1 VSIIHDERYRRIIRM
16 SAEEKFQR
24 GYERLRSETIERLK
38 ELSTINRTTAIM
50 KEGKSE
56 YEILQQIAYILPDG
70 WQYPEFTKA
79 RIFYENQEFRS
90 SEFYKT
96 QWSQKQEFS
105 TIDNKTGSIE
115 IYYTKSF
122 PEADEGPFLK
132 EERDL
137 IFNLSNI
144 ISGYLNSVKGKAV
157 MKRFGYKTEEDEPV
171 EKKTEVP
178 ITSMQLLQRFLN
190 KNNYDRDIYHDLMPF
205 KVKELLI
212 IANLYDAYC
221 IENEGRF
228 TEHMVGE
235 YMRLNLTSMP
245 RITGVS
251 NEEEAMEQL
260 HSKHFDL
267 VVIMVGVDKKF
278 PLVISEKIKK
288 SFPYIPV
295 FLLLNNNSDIALFE
309 QDKLPISF
317 DRIFVWNGESR
328 IFFTMIKHVE
338 DKINLENDTKI
349 ALVRFI
355 LVVEDSPMYYSRYLP
370 LLYQVVLEQT
380 TRIINDVST
389 DDLYKVLKLRARPK
403 ILLATNYEE
412 AIDIFNRYSDYL
424 FCLITDVKF
433 NKNGETAATAGF
445 DLVNF
450 IRSRKNEIPVIIQSS
465 DAGHSA
471 QAYELKAT
479 FIDKNSENLV
489 QEIKSFIMHYLG
501 FGDFIYRDNTGRK
514 LVEVKSL
521 KEFEKHL
528 RTIPTESI
536 LYHAQKDH
544 FSMWLMARGEI
555 QAAKILHPRKAF
567 EFNDAE
573 SIREYLISVIRRF
586 RNEQNQGKVIP
597 YEESAILDETNIVT
611 LSDGAMGGKG
621 RGLAFVNSLIYNFDF
636 TKHVQ
641 HIHIRTPRTAFVGTD
656 EFEYFLD
663 HNNLLPI
670 IAENIPYESLKE
682 RFLEGRLTPTL
693 TKRLKELLRL
703 ITRPIAVRSSGLFE
717 DSMMQPFAGIF
728 ETYLLPNT
736 HPDIN
741 IRLQQTLDAIKLVYA
756 SVYSPVARG
765 YIRAVNYKIEEE
777 KMAVIIQ
784 EVVGN
789 QFENMYYPHLSGVA
803 QSYNYYPFA
812 HMKPEE
818 GFAVAAFGLGKYVVE
833 GEKAYRFSPKYA
845 TTEILSPKDQVRGS
859 QTQFYA
865 VDLGKQEFN
874 LLEGDTAGL
883 VKADIYDAEKHG
895 TLKHCASVYDADNN
909 TITAG
914 LDRPG
919 PRVINFANILKY
931 KYIPLNE
938 TISVVLDIVKEAFG
952 SPVEIEFA
960 VDLNKDENNKCSF
973 FVLQI
978 KPMIG
983 STNDYKIDLKKI
995 KKEDIILYAEKGM
1008 GNGLIKHIEDVV
1020 YVDNKLFDK
1029 SKTVEMADEIDEI
1042 NKAFVSEGK
1051 QYILIGPGRWGTRDR
1066 WIGIPVDWPQIS
1078 NAKVI
1083 VETSLEGFPLD
1094 ASSGSHFFHN
1104 VTSANVGYF
1113 SVQPE
1118 RSASYINYDI
1128 LENQPLIRQTAFFRH
1143 VRFDKP
1149 VAIRMDGRKRISVI
1163 TKE

>member
-1 VSIIHDERYRRIIRM
+1 M
-16 SAEEKFQR
+16 SVEEKLQS

-38 ELSTINRTTAIM
+38 ELSTLNRTTAIM

-56 YEILQQIAYILPDG
+56 YETLQQIAYILPDG

-79 RIFYENQEFRS
+79 RIVYESQEFRS
-90 SEFYKT
+90 KEFYKT
-96 QWSQKQEFS
+96 QWSQKQEFF

-122 PEADEGPFLK
+122 PDADEGPFLK

-137 IFNLSNI
+137 INNLSNI
-144 ISGYLNSVKGKAV
+144 IGGYLNSIKGKAV
-157 MKRFGYKTEEDEPV
+157 MKRFGYKTEEDEQAK
-171 EKKTEVP
+171 KKTDVP

-212 IANLYDAYC
+212 VANLYDAYC

-228 TEHMVGE
+228 TEHLVGE

-251 NEEEAMEQL
+251 NEEEALEQL

-267 VVIMVGVDKKF
+267 VVIMVGVDKKL
-278 PLVISEKIKK
+278 PVVISERIKK

-295 FLLLNNNSDIALFE
+295 FLLLNNNSDIAFFE
-309 QDKLPISF
+309 AQKRPFSF

-338 DKINLENDTKI
+338 DKINLENDTKL

-380 TRIINDVST
+380 TRIIDDVST

-403 ILLATNYEE
+403 ILLAINYEE

-433 NKNGETAATAGF
+433 SKDGEIAETAGF
-445 DLVNF
+445 DLVKF
-450 IRSRKNEIPVIIQSS
+450 LRSKKQEIPVIIQSS
-465 DAGHSA
+465 DTGHA
-471 QAYELKAT
+471 AEAYKLKAT

-501 FGDFIYRDNTGRK
+501 FGNFIYRDNTGRK

-555 QAAKILHPRKAF
+555 QAARILHPRKAF

-573 SIREYLISVIRRF
+573 AIREYLISVIHRF

-611 LSDGAMGGKG
+611 LSNGAMGGKG

-636 TKHVQ
+636 TRHVSQ
-641 HIHIRTPRTAFVGTD
+641 INIRTPRTAFVGTD

-663 HNNLLPI
+663 HNNLYSI
-670 IAENIPYESLKE
+670 ITEDIPYEHLKE
-682 RFLEGRLTPTL
+682 RFLEGKLTPTL

-703 ITRPIAVRSSGLFE
+703 ITKPIAVRSSGLFE

-728 ETYLLPNT
+728 ETYLLPNI

-741 IRLQQTLDAIKLVYA
+741 IRLQQTLDAIKLVYS

-789 QFENMYYPHLSGVA
+789 QFEKMYYPHLSGVA

-845 TTEILSPKDQVRGS
+845 TTEILTPKDQVKGS

-865 VDLGKQEFN
+865 VDLSKKEFN

-883 VKADIYDAEKHG
+883 IKADIYDAEKQG
-895 TLKHCASVYDADNN
+895 TLKHCASVFDANNN

-938 TISVVLDIVKEAFG
+938 TINVILDIVKEAFG

-960 VDLNKDENNKCSF
+960 VDLNKDENNKSSF
-973 FVLQI
+973 YVLQI

-983 STNDYKIDLKKI
+983 STHDYNVDLKKI
-995 KKEDIILYAEKGM
+995 NKEDIVLYAEKGM
-1008 GNGLIKHIEDVV
+1008 GNGLIKHITDVI
-1020 YVDNKLFDK
+1020 YIDGKQFDK
-1029 SKTVEMADEIDEI
+1029 SKTVEMAAEIDEI
-1042 NKAFVSEGK
+1042 NKAFVTDGK

-1083 VETSLEGFPLD
+1083 VETSFEGFPLD

-1113 SVQPE
+1113 SVQPD
-1118 RSASYINYDI
+1118 RSASYINYEMLD
-1128 LENQPLIRQTAFFRH
+1128 NQRLIKQAKFFKH
-1143 VRFDKP
+1143 VRFEKP
-1149 VAIRMDGRKRISVI
+1149 LMVRMDGKKRISVI

>member
-1 VSIIHDERYRRIIRM
+1 MED
-16 SAEEKFQR
+16 KFTSS
-24 GYERLRSETIERLK
+24 YERLRSQTIERLK

-56 YEILQQIAYILPDG
+56 YETLQQIAYILPEG

-79 RIFYENQEFRS
+79 RIIYDSHEFRS
-90 SEFYKT
+90 NEFYKT
-96 QWSQKQEFS
+96 TWFQKQQFK
-105 TIDNKTGSIE
+105 TIDNKAGSIE
-115 IYYTKSF
+115 IYYTQNF
-122 PEADEGPFLK
+122 PEADEGPFLR
-132 EERDL
+132 EERAL
-137 IFNLSNI
+137 IDNLANI
-144 ISGYLNSVKGKAV
+144 ITGYLNGIKGVAV
-157 MKRFGYKTEEDEPV
+157 MKRFGYKSEEGSETEA
-171 EKKTEVP
+171 KQEVP

-212 IANLYDAYC
+212 VANLYDAYC

-235 YMRLNLTSMP
+235 FSRLNLTSTP

-251 NEEEAMEQL
+251 TEEEAMEQL

-267 VVIMVGVDKKF
+267 VVIMVGVDRTL
-278 PLVISEKIKK
+278 PLRISERIKK

-295 FLLLNNNSDIALFE
+295 FLLLNNNSDILYFE
-309 QDKLPISF
+309 EAQKPLSF

-328 IFFTMIKHVE
+328 IFFTMVKHVE
-338 DKINLENDTKI
+338 DRINLENDTRI

-380 TRIINDVST
+380 TRIIDDVST

-403 ILLATNYEE
+403 ILLATSYEE
-412 AIDIFNRYSDYL
+412 AIDIFDRYSDYL

-433 NKNGETAATAGF
+433 SKNGAIAETAGF

-450 IRSRKNEIPVIIQSS
+450 LRSRKKEIPIIIQSS
-465 DAGHSA
+465 NAEHA
-471 QAYELKAT
+471 VEAHNLKAT
-479 FIDKNSENLV
+479 FIDKNTANLF
-489 QEIKSFIMHYLG
+489 QEIRSFIMHYLG
-501 FGDFIYRDNTGRK
+501 FGNFVYRDNTGKK
-514 LVEVKSL
+514 LAEVKSL
-521 KEFEKHL
+521 KEFERQL
-528 RTIPTESI
+528 QIIPKESI

-555 QAAKILHPRKAF
+555 QAAKILHPRKAY

-573 SIREYLISVIRRF
+573 SIREYLVSVIQRF
-586 RNEQNQGKVIP
+586 RNEQNQGKVVP

-621 RGLAFVNSLIYNFDF
+621 RGLAFINSLIYSFDF
-636 TKHVQ
+636 TKYVTQ
-641 HIHIRTPRTAFVGTD
+641 INIRTPRTAFIGTN

-663 HNNLLPI
+663 HNNLHEI
-670 IAENIPYESLKE
+670 INQEIPFDQLKKK
-682 RFLEGRLTPTL
+682 FLEGKLTPTL
-693 TKRLKELLRL
+693 TKRLKELLKL
-703 ITRPIAVRSSGLFE
+703 ITKPIAVRSSGLFE
-717 DSMMQPFAGIF
+717 DSLMQPFAGIF
-728 ETYLLPNT
+728 ETYLLPNI

-741 IRLQQTLDAIKLVYA
+741 VRLQQTLDAIKLVFA

-765 YIRAVNYKIEEE
+765 YIKAVNYHIEEE

-789 QFENMYYPHLSGVA
+789 QFENMFYPHISGVA

-818 GFAVAAFGLGKYVVE
+818 GFAVAAFGLGKYVVD

-845 TTEILSPKDQVRGS
+845 TTEILTPKDQVRGS
-859 QTQFYA
+859 QTEFYA
-865 VDLGKQEFN
+865 VDLRKKEVN
-874 LLEGDTAGL
+874 LLEGDIAGL
-883 VKADIYDAEKHG
+883 IKSDIYEAERQG
-895 TLKHCASVYDADNN
+895 TLKHCASVYDHDNN
-909 TITAG
+909 TISAG
-914 LDRPG
+914 LDKPG
-919 PRVINFANILKY
+919 PRVINFADILKY

-938 TISVVLDIVKEAFG
+938 TISVILDIVKEAFG

-960 VDLNKDENNKCSF
+960 VDLNKDKDFKSSF
-973 FVLQI
+973 YILQI

-983 STNDYKIDLKKI
+983 SIQDFMVDMTQI

-1008 GNGLIKHIEDVV
+1008 GNGLIKDLSDVI
-1020 YVDNKLFDK
+1020 YVDNSLFDK
-1029 SKTVEMADEIDEI
+1029 SKTMEMADEINEL
-1042 NKAFVSEGK
+1042 NSLFVKEDK

-1078 NAKVI
+1078 KAKVI

-1113 SVQPE
+1113 SVQPD
-1118 RSASYINYDI
+1118 RSESYINYAMLDA
-1128 LENQPLIRQTAFFRH
+1128 QTLIRETKFFRH
-1143 VRFDKP
+1143 VRFANP
-1149 VAIRMDGRKRISVI
+1149 VMVRMDGKKRISVI
-1163 TKE
+1163 TRE

>member
-1 VSIIHDERYRRIIRM
+1 MDNK
-16 SAEEKFQR
+16 EKSQS
-24 GYERLRSETIERLK
+24 GYDRLRSETIERLK

-56 YEILQQIAYILPDG
+56 FETLQQIAYILPDG
-70 WQYPEFTKA
+70 WQYPEFAKA
-79 RIFYENQEFRS
+79 RIIYESHEFRS
-90 SEFYKT
+90 NEFYKT
-96 QWSQKQEFS
+96 QWGQKQEFL
-105 TIDNKTGSIE
+105 TIDNKSGSIE

-122 PEADEGPFLK
+122 PDADEGPFLR

-137 IFNLSNI
+137 INNLANI
-144 ISGYLNSVKGKAV
+144 ITGYLNSIKGKAV
-157 MKRFGYKTEEDEPV
+157 MKRFGYKTEEEESQT
-171 EKKTEVP
+171 EKKEECA

-190 KNNYDRDIYHDLMPF
+190 KNNLDRDIYHDLMPF

-212 IANLYDAYC
+212 VANLYDAYC

-228 TEHMVGE
+228 TEHLIGD
-235 YMRLNLTSMP
+235 YTRLNLSSMP

-251 NEEEAMEQL
+251 AEEEALEQL
-260 HSKHFDL
+260 QSKHFDL
-267 VVIMVGVDKKF
+267 VIIMVGVDKKI
-278 PLVISEKIKK
+278 PLTISERIKK

-295 FLLLNNNSDIALFE
+295 FLLLNNNSDINYFE
-309 QDKLPISF
+309 SEKKPLSF
-317 DRIFVWNGESR
+317 DRTFVWNGESR
-328 IFFTMIKHVE
+328 IFFTMVKHVE

-370 LLYQVVLEQT
+370 LLYQAVLEQT

-412 AIDIFNRYSDYL
+412 ALDIFNRYSEYL

-433 NKNGETAATAGF
+433 SKGGVISETAGF

-450 IRSRKNEIPVIIQSS
+450 LRSKKKEIPVIIQSS
-465 DAGHSA
+465 NAEHA
-471 QAYELKAT
+471 VEAHNLKST

-501 FGDFIYRDNTGRK
+501 FGNFVYRDNSGKK

-528 RTIPTESI
+528 RTIPKESI

-555 QAAKILHPRKAF
+555 QAAKILHPRKAY

-573 SIREYLISVIRRF
+573 SVREYLISVIQRF
-586 RNEQNQGKVIP
+586 RNEQNRGKVIP
-597 YEESAILDETNIVT
+597 YDESAILDESNIVT
-611 LSDGAMGGKG
+611 LSEGAMGGKG

-636 TKHVQ
+636 SNYISQ
-641 HIHIRTPRTAFVGTD
+641 INIRTPRTAFVGTD

-663 HNNLLPI
+663 HNNLHEVI
-670 IAENIPYESLKE
+670 NEDIPYDQLKQI
-682 RFLEGRLTPTL
+682 FIEGKLTPTL
-693 TKRLKELLRL
+693 TKKLKEVLRL
-703 ITRPIAVRSSGLFE
+703 ITKPIAVRSSGLFE
-717 DSMMQPFAGIF
+717 DSLMQPFAGIF
-728 ETYLLPNT
+728 ETYLLPNV

-741 IRLQQTLDAIKLVYA
+741 VRLNQLMDAIKLVYA
-756 SVYSPVARG
+756 SVYSRVARG
-765 YIRAVNYKIEEE
+765 YIRAVNYRIEEE

-784 EVVGN
+784 EVVGK
-789 QFENMYYPHLSGVA
+789 QYDNMYYPHISGVA

-845 TTEILSPKDQVRGS
+845 TTEILSSKDQVKGS
-859 QTQFYA
+859 QTEFYA
-865 VDLGKQEFN
+865 VDLRKEEIN

-883 VKADIYDAEKHG
+883 VKADIYEAEKHG
-895 TLKHCASVYDADNN
+895 TLKHCASVFDPNNN
-909 TITAG
+909 TISAG
-914 LDRPG
+914 LDKAG

-931 KYIPLNE
+931 KYIPLDE
-938 TISVVLDIVKEAFG
+938 TISVVLDIVKEALG

-960 VDLNKDENNKCSF
+960 VDLNKDENYKSSF
-973 FVLQI
+973 YLLQI

-983 STNDYKIDLKKI
+983 SAQDYNVDMKQFT
-995 KKEDIILYAEKGM
+995 KEEIVLYAEKGM
-1008 GNGLIKHIEDVV
+1008 GNGLIKDITDVL
-1020 YVDNKLFDK
+1020 YIDNKVFDK
-1029 SKTVEMADEIDEI
+1029 SKTEEMAAEIDEI
-1042 NKAFVSEGK
+1042 NKDFIRDGK

-1083 VETSLEGFPLD
+1083 VETSLEDYPLD

-1104 VTSANVGYF
+1104 VTSANVGYL
-1113 SVQPE
+1113 SVLPD
-1118 RSASYINYDI
+1118 RSGSYINYGI
-1128 LENQPLIRQTAFFRH
+1128 LDKQELIKKTKFFRH
-1143 VRFDKP
+1143 VRFKEP
-1149 VAIRMDGRKRISVI
+1149 VNVRMDGRKRISVVTI
-1163 TKE
+1163 N

>member
-1 VSIIHDERYRRIIRM
+1 MELEDTLQS
-16 SAEEKFQR
+16 

-38 ELSTINRTTAIM
+38 ELSTINRTTAIL

-56 YEILQQIAYILPDG
+56 YESLQQIVHILPDG

-79 RIFYENQEFRS
+79 RIIFDNHELRS
-90 SEFYKT
+90 TEFYKT
-96 QWSQKQEFS
+96 QWSQKQEFE
-105 TIDNKTGSIE
+105 TIDNKRGSIE

-122 PEADEGPFLK
+122 PNEFEGPFLK

-137 IFNLSNI
+137 IINLSNI
-144 ISGYLNSVKGKAV
+144 ITGYLNSIKGKAV
-157 MKRFGYKTEEDEPV
+157 LKRFGYKTTEEAAP
-171 EKKTEVP
+171 EKKEECT

-205 KVKELLI
+205 KVKEILI
-212 IANLYDAYC
+212 VANLYDAYC

-228 TEHMVGE
+228 TEHMIGE
-235 YMRLNLTSMP
+235 YSRLNLSSMP

-251 NEEEAMEQL
+251 TEDEALEQL

-267 VVIMVGVDKKF
+267 VIIMVGVDKKI
-278 PLVISEKIKK
+278 PIIISERIKK

-295 FLLLNNNSDIALFE
+295 FLLLNNNSDINYFE
-309 QDKLPISF
+309 TERKPLSF
-317 DRIFVWNGESR
+317 DRVFVWNGESR
-328 IFFTMIKHVE
+328 IFFTMVKHVE

-370 LLYQVVLEQT
+370 LLYQAVLEQT

-433 NKNGETAATAGF
+433 NKDGAIGETAGF

-450 IRSRKNEIPVIIQSS
+450 LRSRKKDIPVIVQSS
-465 DAGHSA
+465 NAEHA
-471 QAYELKAT
+471 LEAHNLKAT

-501 FGDFIYRDNTGRK
+501 FGNFIYRDITGKK

-528 RTIPTESI
+528 RTIPQESI

-555 QAAKILHPRKAF
+555 QAAKILHPRKAM

-573 SIREYLISVIRRF
+573 SIREYLISVIQRF
-586 RNEQNQGKVIP
+586 RNEQNRGKVIA
-597 YEESAILDETNIVT
+597 YDESAILDESNIVT
-611 LSDGAMGGKG
+611 LSEGAMGGKG

-636 TKHVQ
+636 STYVPQINIK
-641 HIHIRTPRTAFVGTD
+641 TPKTAFVGTD

-663 HNNLLPI
+663 HNNLHEAI
-670 IAENIPYESLKE
+670 NENIPYDELKL
-682 RFLEGRLTPTL
+682 RFLEGKLTPTL
-693 TKRLKELLRL
+693 AKRLKELLKL
-703 ITRPIAVRSSGLFE
+703 ITKPIAVRSSGLFE
-717 DSMMQPFAGIF
+717 DSLMQPFAGIF
-728 ETYLLPNT
+728 ETYLLPNV

-741 IRLQQTLDAIKLVYA
+741 VRLQQLMDAIKLVYV
-756 SVYSPVARG
+756 SVYSKVARG
-765 YIRAVNYKIEEE
+765 YIKAVNYRIEEE

-789 QFENMYYPHLSGVA
+789 QFENMYYPHISGVA

-845 TTEILSPKDQVRGS
+845 STEILTPKDQVKGS
-859 QTQFYA
+859 QTDFYA
-865 VDLGKQEFN
+865 VDLTKKEIN

-883 VKADIYDAEKHG
+883 IKADIYAAEMHG
-895 TLKHCASVYDADNN
+895 TLKHCASVFDPNNN
-909 TITAG
+909 TISAG
-914 LDRPG
+914 IDKPG

-931 KYIPLNE
+931 KYIPLDE
-938 TISVVLDIVKEAFG
+938 TISVVLDIVKEALG

-960 VDLNKDENNKCSF
+960 VDLTRDENFKSSF
-973 FVLQI
+973 YLLQI
-978 KPMIG
+978 KPMLG
-983 STNDYKIDLKKI
+983 SAQDYNVDMNQI

-1008 GNGLIKHIEDVV
+1008 GNGLIKDICDVI
-1020 YVDNKLFDK
+1020 YIDNSLFDK
-1029 SKTVEMADEIDEI
+1029 SKTEEMADEIDEL
-1042 NKAFVSEGK
+1042 NKQFIKESK

-1066 WIGIPVDWPQIS
+1066 WIGIPVAWPMIS

-1083 VETSLEGFPLD
+1083 VETSLEGYPLD

-1113 SVQPE
+1113 SVLPD
-1118 RSASYINYDI
+1118 RSGSYINYSMLD
-1128 LENQPLIRQTAFFRH
+1128 EQALIQRTKFYRH
-1143 VRFDKP
+1143 VRFKEP
-1149 VAIRMDGRKRISVI
+1149 VKVRMDGKRRISVI
-1163 TKE
+1163 TLT

>member
-1 VSIIHDERYRRIIRM
+1 MSTDEKLK
-16 SAEEKFQR
+16 S

-56 YEILQQIAYILPDG
+56 YETLQQIAYILPDG

-79 RIFYENQEFRS
+79 RILYENQEFRS
-90 SEFYKT
+90 NEFYKT

-105 TIDNKTGSIE
+105 TIDNKKGSIE
-115 IYYTKSF
+115 IYYTKNF
-122 PEADEGPFLK
+122 QPAHEGPFLK

-137 IFNLSNI
+137 INNLSNI
-144 ISGYLNSVKGKAV
+144 ISGYLNSIRGKAV
-157 MKRFGYKTEEDEPV
+157 MQRFGYKAEDVTPE

-267 VVIMVGVDKKF
+267 VVIMVGVDKMF
-278 PLVISEKIKK
+278 PVEISEKIKK

-295 FLLLNNNSDIALFE
+295 FLLLNNNSDIILFE
-309 QDKLPISF
+309 QEKRPFSF

-380 TRIINDVST
+380 ARIIDDVST

-412 AIDIFNRYSDYL
+412 AIDIFNHYSEYL

-433 NKNGETAATAGF
+433 TRNGETAETAGF

-450 IRSRKNEIPVIIQSS
+450 FRSKKSDIPVIIQSS
-465 DAGHSA
+465 NPDHSA
-471 QAYELKAT
+471 KAHDLKAT

-489 QEIKSFIMHYLG
+489 LEIKSFIMHYLG

-528 RTIPTESI
+528 RTIPAESI

-555 QAAKILHPRKAF
+555 QAAKILHPRKAY

-573 SIREYLISVIRRF
+573 SIREFLISIIHRF
-586 RNEQNQGKVIP
+586 RNEQRQGKVIP

-611 LSDGAMGGKG
+611 LSEGAMGGKG
-621 RGLAFVNSLIYNFDF
+621 RGLAFINSLIYNFDF
-636 TKHVQ
+636 TQHVSQ
-641 HIHIRTPRTAFVGTD
+641 INIRTPRTAFIGTD

-663 HNNLLPI
+663 HNNLHSVI
-670 IAENIPYESLKE
+670 MEDIPYDRLKL
-682 RFLEGRLTPTL
+682 RFLEGKLTPTL

-703 ITRPIAVRSSGLFE
+703 ISKPIAVRSSGLFE

-728 ETYLLPNT
+728 ETFLLPNT

-765 YIRAVNYKIEEE
+765 YIRAVNYRIEEE

-789 QFENMYYPHLSGVA
+789 TFENMYYPHISGVA

-845 TTEILSPKDQVRGS
+845 TTEILTPKDQVRGS
-859 QTQFYA
+859 QTEFYA
-865 VDLGKQEFN
+865 VDLRKKEFN

-883 VKADIYDAEKHG
+883 VKADIYEAEKHG
-895 TLKHCASVYDADNN
+895 SLKHCASVYDPNNN

-914 LDRPG
+914 LDKPG

-938 TISVVLDIVKEAFG
+938 SINVVLDIVKEAFG

-960 VDLNKDENNKCSF
+960 VDLNRDENYKSSF
-973 FVLQI
+973 YVLQI

-983 STNDYKIDLKKI
+983 STHDYQVDMATITKD
-995 KKEDIILYAEKGM
+995 EIILYAEKGM
-1008 GNGLIKHIEDVV
+1008 GNGLIKEIRDVI
-1020 YVDNKLFDK
+1020 YIDNKLFDK
-1029 SKTVEMADEIDEI
+1029 SRTTEMAAEIDEL
-1042 NKAFVSEGK
+1042 NKSFVSEGSR
-1051 QYILIGPGRWGTRDR
+1051 YILIGPGRWGTRDR

-1113 SVQPE
+1113 SVQPD
-1118 RSASYINYDI
+1118 RSASYINYEI
-1128 LENQPLIRQTAFFRH
+1128 LDQQPLIRKTKFFRH
-1143 VRFDKP
+1143 VRFENP
-1149 VAIRMDGRKRISVI
+1149 VMVRMDGKKRISVI
-1163 TKE
+1163 TIGLSQT